1 MKLTLALSVLMISSL
16 VRAADADPKFA
27 EKKAV
32 ILQHVSAQM
41 TALENT
47 KKCIEAAQN
56 HEGIKNCHEQAKAE
70 RMKFEEERKKV
81 QGQKIDDQ
89 MKKLED
95 KKKALE
101 EKKK

>member
-1 MKLTLALSVLMISSL
+1 MKLTLALSVLMFSSL
-16 VRAADADPKFA
+16 IHAADAQPKFA
-27 EKKAV
+27 DNKAKV
-32 ILQHVSAQM
+32 LQHISAQM

-47 KKCIEAAQN
+47 KKCVEAAQ
-56 HEGIKNCHEQAKAE
+56 EGEAIKKCHEQAKAE
-70 RMKFEEERKKV
+70 RMKFQEEMKNEKGH
-81 QGQKIDDQ
+81 QIEDQ